1 MRILKKIFFMCL
13 ILAILGLGLG
23 LYLAFKLDQPYTK
36 SEPSWETALRVTFKP
51 QTFFPGKTNLYIL
64 ILGTDNNWTQQ
75 DILYTK
81 GTRSDT
87 TMLAHVDLKHKT
99 IKILSIPRD
108 LYVYIPG
115 DCYRGDCYDK
125 INAATAVGGVPLSEK
140 VVASLTGVPID
151 YYVRI
156 KTTGLINFVNAIGG
170 IYVYVDENMNYVDH
184 WGHLKIH
191 LKKGWQHLN
200 GQQTEEL
207 ARFRHD
213 PLGDYGR
220 IQRQHRIIKAIMKKL
235 ERPSV
240 LVHIIHIVQVA
251 KQSIET
257 NLMYPQILALAN
269 LFKHATTDSLKIYT
283 LPTRPKNVKIFG
295 TWVSYVFPDPV
306 RDKQMLKKFQSDV
319 FFPHKPIGVSV
330 EVLNGN
336 GTQGAAKKIAKKL
349 EKHGFTIS
357 HVGNASNFN
366 YVDTLII
373 DHEVHPHKKVVKKIL
388 PMLVSKY
395 FPNAQT
401 QNDPKPKPRPAD
413 LTIVIGKSL

>member
-1 MRILKKIFFMCL
+1 MRILKKVFL
-13 ILAILGLGLG
+13 ICFVLAVIGGALGIYLAI
-23 LYLAFKLDQPYTK
+23 KLDQPYTAA
-36 SEPSWETALRVTFKP
+36 EPSWETALRVAFKP
-51 QTFFPGKTNLYIL
+51 QTFFPGKNNLYVL

-87 TMLAHVDLKHKT
+87 TMLAHIDLKHKT
-99 IKILSIPRD
+99 VKILSIPRD

-115 DCYRGDCYDK
+115 DCYQGDCYDK
-125 INAATAVGGVPLSEK
+125 INAATSVGGVPLSEK
-140 VVASLTGVPID
+140 VVASLTGIPID

-200 GQQTEEL
+200 GVQTEEL

-240 LVHIIHIVQVA
+240 LIHLYHIVQVA
-251 KQSIET
+251 KQSVET
-257 NLMYPQILALAN
+257 NLSFPQILALAN
-269 LFKHATTDSLKIYT
+269 LFKGATTDSMKIYT
-283 LPTRPKNVKIFG
+283 LPTRPKNVKVFG
-295 TWVSYVFPDPV
+295 TWVSYVFPDPN
-306 RDKQMLKKFQSDV
+306 RDKKMLAEFQSDA
-319 FFPHKPIGVSV
+319 FLPSHPIGVSV

-336 GTQGAAKKIAKKL
+336 GAQGEAKQIADKL
-349 EKHGFTIS
+349 QNHGFVIS
-357 HVGNASNFN
+357 HVGNAPNFN
-366 YVDTLII
+366 YNQTLII
-373 DHEVHPHKKVVKKIL
+373 DHEVHPHKKVKKKIL

-395 FPNAQT
+395 FPGAQT
-401 QNDPKPKPRPAD
+401 ENDPRPRPRPAD
-413 LTIVIGKSL
+413 LTIVLGKTL